1 MLLRRQEEIGAA
13 IADAAK
19 VFGEETPE
27 PFGETGPRPRRN
39 SCLLG
44 AADTLMGVNSLHHS
58 GV

>member
-1 MLLRRQEEIGAA
+1 MPLRRPEENGGA
-13 IADAAK
+13 IANAAK

-39 SCLLG
+39 SCLL
-44 AADTLMGVNSLHHS
+44 AAGETLMRVNSLHHI